1 MAPTNESLI
10 GRSLFLINWEQGV
23 GLVVYVVVGLAG
35 IVGALLRYYLGLFVS
50 GWWSGLFPMATWLAN
65 MIGCFAL
72 GWLTVYLPRLNN
84 LPSYVATALGTGL
97 VGSFTTFSTF
107 SVETVQLLRTSHW
120 EMALF
125 YVVLSL
131 CGGLAMS
138 WLGFRFGQG
147 SLRTQKETAE

>member
-1 MAPTNESLI
+1 
-10 GRSLFLINWEQGV
+10 
-23 GLVVYVVVGLAG
+23 VVYVVVGLAG

-50 GWWSGLFPMATWLAN
+50 GWWNGLFPLATWLAN

-72 GWLTVYLPRLNN
+72 GWMATYLPRLSR

-107 SVETVQLLRTSHW
+107 SVETVQLLRASHW
-120 EMALF
+120 GMALF
-125 YVVLSL
+125 YVFLSL
-131 CGGLAMS
+131 SGGLAMS

-147 SLRTQKETAE
+147 GLRAQKETEK

>member
-1 MAPTNESLI
+1 
-10 GRSLFLINWEQGV
+10 
-23 GLVVYVVVGLAG
+23 VVYVVVGLAG
-35 IVGALLRYYLGLFVS
+35 IAGALLRYYLGLFV
-50 GWWSGLFPMATWLAN
+50 GDWWNGLFPMATWLAN

-72 GWLTVYLPRLNN
+72 GWMTTYLPRRSN
-84 LPSYVATALGTGL
+84 LPSYAATALGTGL

-120 EMALF
+120 GMALF
-125 YVVLSL
+125 YVCLSL

-147 SLRTQKETAE
+147 GLHAQKETGE